1 MHTSLPDFQMPND
14 EQVHLAAEG
23 FRLLADPTRIKILWA
38 LLQGESSVA
47 CLAELVGAAPTA
59 VSQHLAK
66 LRLAGLVRGRREG
79 TFVHYSAADT
89 HVRALLAEALF
100 HADHTDRNLPD
111 HGMAETAHTHLP
123 HPPAR
128 SAGQHELAAPATG
141 G

>member
-1 MHTSLPDFQMPND
+1 MHTSLPNFRMPDD

-47 CLAELVGAAPTA
+47 CLAELVGAPPTA

-66 LRLAGLVRGRREG
+66 LRLARLVKGRREG

-100 HADHTDRNLPD
+100 HADHADKDLPD
-111 HGMAETAHTHLP
+111 HPGGNPAPHTP
-123 HPPAR
+123 SPAPPTG
-128 SAGQHELAAPATG
+128 AG
-141 G
+141 

>member
-1 MHTSLPDFQMPND
+1 MPND

-47 CLAELVGAAPTA
+47 CLAGLVGAAPTA

-66 LRLAGLVRGRREG
+66 LRLAGLVKGRREG
-79 TFVHYSAADT
+79 TYVHYSAADT

-100 HADHTDRNLPD
+100 HADHADRDLPD
-111 HGMAETAHTHLP
+111 HPGGETDGHTHLP
-123 HPPAR
+123 I
-128 SAGQHELAAPATG
+128 AAVDVG
-141 G
+141 